1 MQSASKTKITVSR
14 LWDQPQITTT
24 LSTEGI
30 SITMS
35 GEDLKVALS
44 KELGQCVSLEQVSA
58 AIDAIV
64 LGMKMETAKTL

>member
-1 MQSASKTKITVSR
+1 
-14 LWDQPQITTT
+14 
-24 LSTEGI
+24 
-30 SITMS
+30 MS